1 MTALAALAL
10 NEPADP
16 SAPMACA
23 SRADARHSARRDRD
37 MRPSVRR
44 PIDATIDRRIRLAQ
58 LRWGLTP
65 RQLDVLRG
73 LVNGL
78 SNQDLARTLQCSLR
92 TVEAHMTALLDR
104 CDASSRLSMVATFWI
119 DL

>member
-1 MTALAALAL
+1 MTALAL
-10 NEPADP
+10 NDSPDRPNPLPQASPA
-16 SAPMACA
+16 
-23 SRADARHSARRDRD
+23 RAQRPARRDGGS
-37 MRPSVRR
+37 RPGGRR
-44 PIDATIDRRIRLAQ
+44 PIDATIDRRLRLAQ